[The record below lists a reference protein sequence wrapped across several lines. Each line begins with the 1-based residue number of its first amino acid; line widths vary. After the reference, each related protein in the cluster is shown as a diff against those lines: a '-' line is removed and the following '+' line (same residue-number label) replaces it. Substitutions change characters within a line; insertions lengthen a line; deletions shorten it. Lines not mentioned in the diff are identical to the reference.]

1 MTHAVCT
8 YLTTQPAQKQ
18 LCAVSFVK
26 SWKESMGK
34 EVRWVNE
41 EMGEAEKAFGPN
53 RKQTNT
59 ISVYQWQVLWPIKKM
74 VQC

>member
-1 MTHAVCT
+1 
-8 YLTTQPAQKQ
+8 
-18 LCAVSFVK
+18 
-26 SWKESMGK
+26 MGK

>member
-1 MTHAVCT
+1 MADHAR
-8 YLTTQPAQKQ
+8 PAEAWAQRRQ
-18 LCAVSFVK
+18 DALAAVEDPMNDEDSDD
-26 SWKESMGK
+26 
-34 EVRWVNE
+34 NE

-59 ISVYQWQVLWPIKKM
+59 ISVYQCQVLWPIKKM